1 VFPGVVGI
9 AQPANPP
16 AMVITA
22 ILGWSFCLASSVG
35 GLRGDLGDLGDLCH
49 ALFSCAALSLNFLRW
64 PLLINSSIFEMV

>member
-1 VFPGVVGI
+1 
-9 AQPANPP
+9 
-16 AMVITA
+16 MVITA
-22 ILGWSFCLASSVG
+22 ILRWSFCLASSVG